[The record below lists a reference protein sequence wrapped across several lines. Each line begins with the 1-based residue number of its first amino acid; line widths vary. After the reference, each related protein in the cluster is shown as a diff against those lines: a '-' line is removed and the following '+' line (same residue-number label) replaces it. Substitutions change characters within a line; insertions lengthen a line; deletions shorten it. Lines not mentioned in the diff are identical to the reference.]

1 MSIFGVS
8 LNFSLILI
16 FRLSLLLNPVDVGLH
31 SSGTFVLH
39 PLRYMAID
47 IQGKGGGGV
56 AQVVLY
62 GLDVIAVLDGQHSVC
77 MTKAMDRGSGNTY
90 FLCDLF
96 VMVAE
101 GGLGN
106 ITAVCRSKYQSRCA
120 FLLVLPAFPVFTIP

>member
-1 MSIFGVS
+1 MLVLGVS

-39 PLRYMAID
+39 PLRYMTID

-62 GLDVIAVLDGQHSVC
+62 GFDVIAVLDGQHSVC
-77 MTKAMDRGSGNTY
+77 VPLRYNKDKSGNP
-90 FLCDLF
+90 LF
-96 VMVAE
+96 ARVSGFVLILFPLKTPSFS
-101 GGLGN
+101 GG
-106 ITAVCRSKYQSRCA
+106 
-120 FLLVLPAFPVFTIP
+120 